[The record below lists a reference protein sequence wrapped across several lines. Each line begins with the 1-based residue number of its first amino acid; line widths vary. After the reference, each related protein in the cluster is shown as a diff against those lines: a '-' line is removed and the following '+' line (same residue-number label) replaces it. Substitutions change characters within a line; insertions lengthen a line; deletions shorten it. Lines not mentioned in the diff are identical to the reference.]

1 MPCYSSWDDVDASLT
16 ASPRSLPMKHVKV
29 IGPILLACAF
39 MLAMT
44 WGTLAY
50 LITRSRQ
57 SEIDTAYRNA
67 AYTSHV
73 FGEQVIRTVR
83 SIDGLLSFVAFEL
96 QQDASPSRLKE
107 LADAGLMPTDV
118 LVQVAFVD
126 VQGRTVSTQA
136 GPDPNRTDLA
146 DREHIRVQL
155 DRKVSGLFI
164 SKPVLGRVSQKWSIQ
179 LTRRVEDAKGQTIG
193 VLVASLDPFYF
204 QRFWTGV
211 ASGEHQSVELIGA
224 DGVLRTRSLDLQNT
238 LKLGADRS
246 DIAARAARAPFGSFI
261 DRAPDGIDRLSHFV
275 KLDDLPLIVVSGYPR
290 PELLAHV
297 AQQTKK
303 LVLLGSI
310 VTLMLSVLAAWL
322 SMSALR
328 LRAHEAAATS
338 ARQRLSDAVDAISE
352 GFILVDADDRIVIV
366 NKALRRLFPDTAEI
380 MTYGMTFEQLV
391 RAIVET
397 GDVVGARG
405 DRSES
410 WIETRLA
417 RHRAPAEP
425 FELRLSGNRVIRVTE
440 RRTAEGGIV
449 AIYSD
454 ITELMSRQDAL
465 IRSRET
471 VLQQAEE
478 MRRLAE
484 YAQRSNNAKSAFLA
498 AMSHEI
504 RTPLHAIV
512 GFAGLLARTPLTD
525 EQARWTKTI
534 DGSAKHLTSLVNDVL
549 DFSRLETGYL
559 SLDIAPFGLRDLVC
573 GLAEVTRAL
582 LGDKP
587 IEVTTSIDDD
597 LPDSLLG
604 DAGRLNQILLNL
616 LGNAVKFTPAG
627 RIALSV
633 ARTAREGAGVGLRFE
648 VSDTGMGIG
657 PAARG
662 NIFKPFE
669 QGELYG
675 KLRAAGAGL
684 GLSIAKKLVDLMGG
698 QIGFDSTQG
707 EGSRFWF
714 EVALEPVKSRLR
726 SAPAKDVG
734 ESSADGRALDILIA
748 EDTDSSRMLLQLVL
762 AGRGHR
768 VTETTNG
775 LEALEAARDK
785 DFDLVL
791 LDLQMPVMNG
801 LDAAK
806 AIRDLPGARGRV
818 PVYALTAQ
826 AFEEDRRR
834 AERIGV
840 DGVLAKPFAPGELE
854 DLLARI
860 AAGAGELV

>member
-1 MPCYSSWDDVDASLT
+1 
-16 ASPRSLPMKHVKV
+16 MKHVKV

-50 LITRSRQ
+50 LITRTRQ
-57 SEIDTAYRNA
+57 SEMDTAYRNA
-67 AYTSHV
+67 TYTSHV
-73 FGEQVIRTVR
+73 FGEQVIRTIR

-96 QQDASPSRLKE
+96 QRDASPPRLQE
-107 LADAGLMPTDV
+107 LADAGLLPMDV

-136 GPDPNRTDLA
+136 GPDLRRTDLA

-179 LTRRVEDAKGQTIG
+179 ITRRVEDAKGHAIG

-211 ASGEHQSVELIGA
+211 ASGEHQSVELVGT
-224 DGVLRTRSLDLQNT
+224 DGVLRTRSQDLEHT
-238 LKLGADRS
+238 LKLGADRR
-246 DIAARAARAPFGSFI
+246 DIAQRAATSPFGSFV

-275 KLDDLPLIVVSGYPR
+275 KLDELPLIVVSGTPR
-290 PELLAHV
+290 PEVLARV
-297 AQQTKK
+297 AQNTKK

-310 VTLMLSVLAAWL
+310 VTLMLGVLATWL

-328 LRAHEAAATS
+328 QRAHEAAANA

-352 GFILVDADDRIVIV
+352 GFVLVDSDDRIVIA
-366 NKALRRLFPDTAEI
+366 NEALRRLFADTAAV
-380 MTYGMTFEQLV
+380 MAHGMTFEQMV
-391 RAIVET
+391 RGIVET
-397 GDVVGARG
+397 GEIVAARG
-405 DRSES
+405 DRGES
-410 WIETRLA
+410 WIEARLA

-425 FELRLSGNRVIRVTE
+425 FELRLSGHRVIRVTE

-449 AIYSD
+449 GIYSD

-504 RTPLHAIV
+504 RTPLHAVV
-512 GFAGLLARTPLTD
+512 GFAGLLARTPLAGD
-525 EQARWTKTI
+525 QARFIKTI
-534 DGSAKHLTSLVNDVL
+534 EGSARHLTSLVNDVL

-559 SLDIAPFGLRDLVC
+559 SLDIAPFGLRDLVG

-582 LGDKP
+582 LGTKA
-587 IEVTTSIDDD
+587 IEVETSVDAD

-616 LGNAVKFTPAG
+616 LGNAVKFTQAG
-627 RIALSV
+627 RIALCV
-633 ARTAREGAGVGLRFE
+633 TRTVRDGDAVGLRFE

-657 PAARG
+657 PAARA

-669 QGELYG
+669 QGELFG
-675 KLRAAGAGL
+675 NLRAAGAGL
-684 GLSIAKKLVDLMGG
+684 GLSISKKLVELMGG
-698 QIGFDSTQG
+698 RIGFDSAPD

-714 EVALEPVKSRLR
+714 EVAIEVASTRGR
-726 SAPAKDVG
+726 TAAAKLSGDNS
-734 ESSADGRALDILIA
+734 EDGRSLDILIA

-762 AGRGHR
+762 AARGHR
-768 VTETTNG
+768 VTETVNG
-775 LEALEAARDK
+775 QEALDAARDG

-806 AIRDLPGARGRV
+806 GIRALPGARGRV
-818 PVYALTAQ
+818 PIYALTAQ

-860 AAGAGELV
+860 AARAGELV